1 MKYLINI
8 LRFIVGTVFIV
19 SGIVKTIDP
28 IGFSYKLEE
37 YFSETVLN
45 LPFLIPYAL
54 VFSTLF
60 VVFEVIL
67 GVFLLLGIFKKFTLT
82 NLLVLIVVFTFLTFY
97 SAYYDKVRDCGCF
110 GDFLKLKPW
119 ESFTKDIIL
128 LVMIL
133 IIGFGCKYIQ
143 PILNSKFRN
152 SIALVGIFITC
163 WIAYKGIFHLPLMDF
178 RPYAEGKS
186 LIQGRKSAEE
196 LGLKPPKLA
205 TFYTLIHLKT
215 KEQKEMNDSVYI
227 ESGIWE
233 DSLWVIDETKTYSK
247 VVKEGYEPPIPAD
260 FSIECNGEEVTE
272 KVLNE
277 NKIIIISLIKLK
289 SLSLDQIAKVRK
301 LTHDLKLKNIKTII
315 VSNDTNF
322 HGLQICNLDEKV
334 IKTINRSQVGILVL
348 KKGIVAKKY
357 HYNDFPDSSELINL

>member
-8 LRFIVGTVFIV
+8 LRIIVGVVFII

-37 YFSETVLN
+37 YFSESVLN

-54 VFSTLF
+54 VFSTVF

-67 GVFLLLGIFKKFTLT
+67 GIFLLLGIFKKFTLI
-82 NLLVLIVVFTFLTFY
+82 NLLFLIVIFTFLTFY
-97 SAYYDKVRDCGCF
+97 SAYYDKVKDCGCF

-119 ESFTKDIIL
+119 ESFTKDVVL
-128 LVMIL
+128 LIMIL

-143 PILNSKFRN
+143 PIFNTKLRN
-152 SIALVGIFITC
+152 SIALIGIFITC
-163 WIAYKGIFHLPLMDF
+163 WIAYQGIFHLPLVDF
-178 RPYAEGKS
+178 RAYAEGKN
-186 LIQGRKSAEE
+186 LIEGRKSVEE
-196 LGLKPPKLA
+196 LGLKPPKIA
-205 TFYTLIHLKT
+205 TFYTLNHLKT

-247 VVKEGYEPPIPAD
+247 VVKEGYEPPIPPD
-260 FSIECNGEEVTE
+260 FSIECNGENVTD

-277 NKIIIISLIKLK
+277 NKIVIISLIKLK
-289 SLSLDQIAKVRK
+289 SLSVEQIAKVHK
-301 LTHDLKLKNIKTII
+301 LVHDLKLKNIKSII
-315 VSNDTNF
+315 VSNDTNL

-334 IKTINRSQVGILVL
+334 IKTINRSQVGIMIL
-348 KKGIVAKKY
+348 KKGIVIKKY
-357 HYNDFPDSSELINL
+357 HYNDFPEISEIINL